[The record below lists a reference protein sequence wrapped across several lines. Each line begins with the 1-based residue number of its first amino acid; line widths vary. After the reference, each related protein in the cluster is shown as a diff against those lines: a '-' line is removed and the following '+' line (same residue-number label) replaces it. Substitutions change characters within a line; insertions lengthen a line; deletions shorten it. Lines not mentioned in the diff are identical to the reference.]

1 MKRTL
6 ITAGVLLMSAMTT
19 FAHNTP
25 GNNEDK
31 KSRKEARKE
40 ARKES
45 KAEVSDFTKDQ
56 FYQDFPT
63 ATNIRYERTNLFDE
77 VAFTKDGHKE
87 RAYYDIH
94 NQLVGTT
101 ERKAFAD
108 IPENA
113 QREIQKKYK
122 DYKIDRVLE
131 YDDNE
136 VNDTDMTM
144 FDTAFDGADNYFVV
158 LRKSSELL
166 IVKVD
171 MAGNVSFFK
180 SMK

>member
-6 ITAGVLLMSAMTT
+6 ITAGVLLLSAMTT
-19 FAHNTP
+19 FANNTP
-25 GNNEDK
+25 GNNEDR

-40 ARKES
+40 ARK
-45 KAEVSDFTKDQ
+45 ADRNTVSDFTKGQ
-56 FYQDFPT
+56 FYEDFPA
-63 ATNIRYERTNLFDE
+63 ATNIRYEKTNYFDE
-77 VAFTKDGHKE
+77 VAFTLNGQRE

-101 ERKAFAD
+101 ERKAFTD

-113 QREIQKKYK
+113 QREIEKKYK
-122 DYKIDRVLE
+122 DYKIDSVLE